1 MKLIYMYYDCI
12 LTTLDFPFADIE
24 VVFGGVNTSTCWSSN
39 DYGIAIIMMKTA
51 SEKCINIIEKKN

>member
-24 VVFGGVNTSTCWSSN
+24 VVFDCVNTSTFGVSN
-39 DYGIAIIMMKTA
+39 DDVIAIIMMKTA
-51 SEKCINIIEKKN
+51 SENL

>member
-24 VVFGGVNTSTCWSSN
+24 VVFGGVNTSTCWYSN
-39 DYGIAIIMMKTA
+39 DNSKAIIMMKTA
-51 SEKCINIIEKKN
+51 SEKL